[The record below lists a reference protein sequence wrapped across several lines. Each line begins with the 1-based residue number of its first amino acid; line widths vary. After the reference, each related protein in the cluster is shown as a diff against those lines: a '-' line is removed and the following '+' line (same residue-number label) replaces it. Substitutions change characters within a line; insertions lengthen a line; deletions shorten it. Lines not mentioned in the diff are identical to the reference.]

1 MCCRLKGVLLLE
13 GKLYL
18 TLKVHGED
26 VLIDYKN
33 EVVVFPNRPDRARR
47 QLEPERIT
55 AISDWLKKEGFLVD
69 SQNTLNKPKQKISS
83 SLPRDQ
89 FINKVDPFA
98 RVRYETSVGRN
109 RTLIGFDIKDN
120 LEASLAIKDFDI
132 ESLGEVEAW
141 GTSPANLRK
150 GWVVYEGFH
159 GKLRDEISLR
169 ESAQDQ

>member
-55 AISDWLKKEGFLVD
+55 AISDWWQKEGFLVD
-69 SQNTLNKPKQKISS
+69 SLTMCFRHSPALLKSYPCFP
-83 SLPRDQ
+83 L
-89 FINKVDPFA
+89 
-98 RVRYETSVGRN
+98 
-109 RTLIGFDIKDN
+109 
-120 LEASLAIKDFDI
+120 LAII
-132 ESLGEVEAW
+132 
-141 GTSPANLRK
+141 
-150 GWVVYEGFH
+150 
-159 GKLRDEISLR
+159 IS
-169 ESAQDQ
+169 